1 MRESQWNLTS
11 LRWNVIVPWVLIA
24 VAFLTVATGRLP
36 GSDLVALAKTT
47 VPVLVFVIAMTIV
60 AELASVAG
68 VFSVVAERL
77 AVWGRGRRA
86 LLWVLV
92 LAMITLSTAF
102 MSLDTTAV
110 LITPVIVVLARHI
123 GVSPLPFALATVWLA
138 NTASLFLPV
147 SNLTNLLAADALG
160 GAPLGFLAEFWAP
173 ALAAVLITVTALT
186 LIHRRSLAGRYELAE
201 TTVIPDRRLLV
212 IAAVVVAVLLP
223 MLVTGIPVALVA
235 GVAALV
241 LLTVFAVRRRSVLTL
256 RLVPWR
262 TIGIAASLFVI
273 VEAIHVQ
280 GYDTALAAA
289 AGQGEGLS
297 DLLRIAA
304 VGALGANAVN
314 NLPAYLSLSAFTD
327 TPLRLGALL
336 IGVNLAPIITP
347 WGSLA
352 TLLWHQRLTAMGVE
366 ISWRRFAMLGLGL
379 SLVLVPVT
387 TLALWLA

>member
-1 MRESQWNLTS
+1 MRENQWNLAS
-11 LRWNVIVPWVLIA
+11 LRWNVIVPWALIA
-24 VAFLTVATGRLP
+24 VAVLTVVTGRLP
-36 GSDLVALAKTT
+36 GDDLAALAETT
-47 VPVLVFVIAMTIV
+47 GPVLVFVIAMTIV

-86 LLWVLV
+86 LLWGFVLV
-92 LAMITLSTAF
+92 MITLSTAL

-110 LITPVIVVLARHI
+110 LITPVIVVLARHVR
-123 GVSPLPFALATVWLA
+123 VSPLPFALATVWLA

-160 GAPLGFLAEFWAP
+160 GTPLGFFVEFWAP
-173 ALAAVLITVTALT
+173 ALVAVLITVIALT
-186 LIHRRSLAGRYELAE
+186 LIHRRSLVGRYELAE
-201 TTVIPDRRLLV
+201 TTTIPDRRLLF

-223 MLVTGIPVALVA
+223 MLVSGLPVALVA
-235 GVAALV
+235 GVAAFV
-241 LLTVFAVRRRSVLTL
+241 LLVVFAVRRRSVLTF
-256 RLVPWR
+256 RLVPWQ
-262 TIGIAASLFVI
+262 TVGIAASLFVI

-280 GYDTALAAA
+280 GCVAALDTAV
-289 AGQGEGLS
+289 GQGEGLF

-304 VGALGANAVN
+304 IGALGANAVN

-366 ISWRRFAMLGLGL
+366 ISWRKFAMLGLSL
-379 SLVLVPVT
+379 TLVLVPVT
-387 TLALWLA
+387 TLALWLV